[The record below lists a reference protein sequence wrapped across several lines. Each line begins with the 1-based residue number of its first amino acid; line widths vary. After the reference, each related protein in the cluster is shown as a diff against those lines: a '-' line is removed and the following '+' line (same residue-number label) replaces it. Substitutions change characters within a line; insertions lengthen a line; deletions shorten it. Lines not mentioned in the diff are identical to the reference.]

1 LLGALGLITVGCFP
15 FWVDL
20 YDGASHQ
27 KDPDWALF
35 GDFVGKL
42 RKAKENFK
50 ESPSSEVSKLKF

>member
-1 LLGALGLITVGCFP
+1 MCWDCFP
-15 FWVDL
+15 FWADL